1 MEIVMLNGFRT
12 FEPLREL
19 DLAFRAL
26 DRLSDV
32 ARIPVATAR
41 SASVVALPAVD
52 AFENKEAYVFAIEVP
67 GVAEAD
73 VKVSVEKDVL
83 SLRAERKAEVP
94 DGHEVH
100 LRERASVAFARSFE
114 LPGPVDAD
122 AVAATLKNGVLT
134 ITLPKAKG
142 TLPRQIAVKSA

>member
-12 FEPLREL
+12 FEPLRDL

-26 DRLSDV
+26 DRLTDV
-32 ARIPVATAR
+32 APLRATRPSHTA
-41 SASVVALPAVD
+41 VLPAVD
-52 AFENKEAYVFAIEVP
+52 AFESKEAYVFAVEVP
-67 GVAEAD
+67 GVAEGD
-73 VKVSVEKDVL
+73 VSVSVEKDVL

-94 DGHEVH
+94 EGHHVH
-100 LRERASVAFARSFE
+100 LRERIPLAFARSFE

-122 AVAATLKNGVLT
+122 AVSATLKNGVLT